1 MPNWKEPRP
10 DLVQGFW
17 LKNVKSVQE
26 GLKRNLQKCL
36 ENEMMM
42 SMTKWRR
49 VQRKERQRKGQ
60 GSK

>member
-42 SMTKWRR
+42 SMTKGRR

>member
-10 DLVQGFW
+10 DLAQGFW

-42 SMTKWRR
+42 SMTKGRR

>member
-17 LKNVKSVQE
+17 LKNFKSVQE

-42 SMTKWRR
+42 SMTKGRR

>member
-10 DLVQGFW
+10 DLAQGLW

-26 GLKRNLQKCL
+26 GLKTNLQKCL

-42 SMTKWRR
+42 SMTKGRR